1 MLHIIFPLAL
11 IHIASAVSHH
21 SISVFSSIQKG
32 PFVVAVVECLAGPGI
47 LFVCVH
53 VAVFFARLHL
63 RQICHKLILIKHS
76 SSEEFQV

>member
-1 MLHIIFPLAL
+1 
-11 IHIASAVSHH
+11 
-21 SISVFSSIQKG
+21 
-32 PFVVAVVECLAGPGI
+32 VECLAGPGI